1 MNQELRLPLLAFCVA
16 GIAALIWLATRDT
29 DINGLVGAVAIL
41 SGICGFAGL
50 AMAISS
56 SSNEKE

>member
-16 GIAALIWLATRDT
+16 GIAALVWLVTRDT
-29 DINGLVGAVAIL
+29 DINGLVGAVAVL

-50 AMAISS
+50 AAAVVSGD
-56 SSNEKE
+56 KKD